1 MSETT
6 NLKLKKHDNVTTN
19 TSQFDIQN
27 YMNGNWD
34 KLDQFAG
41 QVNEDLEDIENKQA
55 EQNTNIQKNTTDIL
69 NLDTNKA
76 SKAELQEAT
85 IALQAELLAT
95 RKDLECG
102 TLEGQA
108 EGESLYL
115 ADSSDARFRS
125 FGIGGNSEQEKREGY
140 NKLYLDISKTGSI
153 NGVDYSIKGNKI
165 KLNGTTTQETDIY
178 FVGSWGGTE
187 NPEKRKLTAG
197 TYTMILKGP
206 QKGNRFAVKMYCGT
220 KEVMVL
226 ERVNTNNYVQKI
238 ITEET
243 YMSNIYITISGNMK
257 LNNETFEIMVLEG
270 EYTDQTAPEYEDYG
284 AMPSLEFPS
293 EIQAVGQDVNLL
305 NLSAFEDTTVNG
317 VEIKRNSADEFDL
330 KGTATGNITIDIPF
344 NAVNLKGDYTL
355 STNKAGN
362 ITSTDIA
369 STQFLIYDTSGNRI
383 TFNSRITQNKLTED
397 KCTIT
402 ETVAI
407 NKARIYIANGTVLD
421 CKLSFKLQKGN
432 KATGYSQ
439 HNQGSCNVT
448 VCNRNRFVPTLY
460 ANGAEI
466 NKARANVT
474 LDGDTFVFEC
484 TGIDMYLGNIAG
496 TGGRYSGSCGKLIN
510 VKTLNSISIKLTN
523 KLFKKNFLT
532 CFGKDLISLGI
543 KQFMSDNLNNY
554 TLPTGTE
561 YVTLRFG
568 IESPTVGTI
577 YKTQVQI
584 EEGNAT
590 DYTAHEEQ
598 PFTMPVQEEMLEGDY
613 LDLDNEEEVHT
624 WGKVELK
631 GTENIALNN
640 NNNKSI
646 FYFNIPGQKASKELL
661 KSNTYTYSTVSWQL
675 IKDKQITNEDGN
687 VAIFIREDEV
697 KNIVDFKAK
706 LQELY
711 NTGNPLTIYY
721 KLAEPTKLP
730 FTNEQKSVAKQIRET
745 LHSYKGGTHVYS
757 TDEISPIFNVK
768 YTIDQKA
775 YIQAE
780 INKMQAMILAE

>member
-1 MSETT
+1 MATT
-6 NLKLKKHDNVTTN
+6 QKGTYYPSDYSKIADVPADMKKMAESIDEQTDNLLQKEEGKGLSSNDFTNELKTKLNNLENYDDTEVK
-19 TSQFDIQN
+19 QDIS
-27 YMNGNWD
+27 
-34 KLDQFAG
+34 
-41 QVNEDLEDIENKQA
+41 
-55 EQNTNIQKNTTDIL
+55 

-85 IALQAELLAT
+85 IALQAELKAT

-102 TLEGQA
+102 TLEG
-108 EGESLYL
+108 EDTGESLYL
-115 ADSSDARFRS
+115 QDSSEARFREFNIEGNSKQEKRDGYNLIEQKVTSMTGANSEISFDEEGFMTASNSSDKTSYINITADSSRITTGKSYTLKTEFKGEGSAVFLM
-125 FGIGGNSEQEKREGY
+125 NSA
-140 NKLYLDISKTGSI
+140 S
-153 NGVDYSIKGNKI
+153 DYSKNTTASGSLTNTATTSYMNVLIALQSN
-165 KLNGTTTQETDIY
+165 TTTK
-178 FVGSWGGTE
+178 V
-187 NPEKRKLTAG
+187 
-197 TYTMILKGP
+197 
-206 QKGNRFAVKMYCGT
+206 RFTLVEG
-220 KEVMVL
+220 
-226 ERVNTNNYVQKI
+226 
-238 ITEET
+238 ITE
-243 YMSNIYITISGNMK
+243 K
-257 LNNETFEIMVLEG
+257 
-270 EYTDQTAPEYEDYG
+270 EYEQYG

-598 PFTMPVQEEMLEGDY
+598 TVAMPVQEPMLEGDEF
-613 LDLDNEEEVHT
+613 DWDNEEEVHT

-646 FYFNIPGQKASKELL
+646 FYFDIPGQKTSKEQL
-661 KSNTYTYSTVSWQL
+661 KSNTYIYSTVSWQL

-711 NTGNPLTIYY
+711 NAGTPVTIYY

-730 FTNEQKSVAKQIRET
+730 FTEVQKTVAKQIREK

-757 TDEISPIFNVK
+757 VDEVSPTFNVK
-768 YTIDQKA
+768 YTRDQEA
-775 YIQAE
+775 YIKNQLKPIIQE
-780 INKMQAMILAE
+780 LTGGN